1 MIRAL
6 VFDLDGVLVDAV
18 EWHYEAFV
26 RAISVFG
33 YGIAREEHH
42 ALYNGLP
49 TKTKLEILSQ
59 RSGLPRALHPFLN
72 DLKQQYTREIVE
84 RELRPSD
91 ELTQTLA
98 ALKEQGYRLAV
109 ATNCTRASLD
119 LFLSKLGIADFFE
132 FALSQEEVA
141 RAKPDPAIYQE
152 ALRRFAVTPSELA
165 IIEDSL
171 TGIAAASAVTRN
183 LIVVRGPNELTR
195 PRLLRELVR
204 RQNELQCGRTAQ
216 ALDFEIVIPMAG
228 EGVRFQQKGY
238 PDPKPLIPIFGRPM
252 VDWVVENLSPS
263 EGEGQAHRFTFL
275 CRRNHLDNTPLRHHL
290 KRLSPDCQI
299 VEVPSATQGA
309 ACTVLLAAGHIDLEK
324 PLVIANVDQWIGVS
338 LDGFYRAA
346 REKDCDGL
354 ILTFPAHDTKWSYA
368 RTDATGRVA
377 EVAEKIAISPHATT
391 GIYYYR
397 KGRYFVESAQAVI
410 KSGERTNGEFYVCPV
425 YNEMIRQ
432 GKSVYIYGVAEHEMH
447 GLGTPEDLEAFI
459 RWHLPLSNRG
469 SLTTPDPTL

>member
-1 MIRAL
+1 MIRAI

-18 EWHYEAFV
+18 EWHFEAFV

-33 YGIAREEHH
+33 YGMTREEHH

-72 DLKQQYTREIVE
+72 ELKQQYTREIVE

-119 LFLSKLGIADFFE
+119 LFLSKLGITECFE
-132 FALSQEEVA
+132 FALSQEEVP
-141 RAKPDPAIYQE
+141 RPKPDPAIYQE
-152 ALRRFAVTPSELA
+152 ALRRFGVTPSELA

-171 TGIAAASAVTRN
+171 TGVTAASAVTRN
-183 LIVVRGPNELTR
+183 LIVVRGPAELTR
-195 PRLLRELVR
+195 PHLLRELVR
-204 RQNELQCGRTAQ
+204 RQNDLQCGRAAQ
-216 ALDFEIVIPMAG
+216 DIDFEIVIPMAG
-228 EGVRFQQKGY
+228 EGIRFQQKGY
-238 PDPKPLIPIFGRPM
+238 PDPKPLIPLFGRPM
-252 VDWVVENLSPS
+252 VDWVVENLTPT
-263 EGEGQAHRFTFL
+263 ERAHRFTFL
-275 CRRNHLDNTPLRHHL
+275 CRRNHLENTPLRHHL
-290 KRLSPDCQI
+290 KRVSPDCQI

-309 ACTVLLAAGHIDLEK
+309 ACTVLLSSGHIDLEK

-346 REKDCDGL
+346 QQKECDGL

-368 RTDATGRVA
+368 RTDASGRVI

-397 KGRYFVESAQAVI
+397 KGRFFVEAAQAVI
-410 KSGERTNGEFYVCPV
+410 KSGQRTNGEFYVCPV

-432 GKSVYIYGVAEHEMH
+432 GKSVHIYGLAEHAMH
-447 GLGTPEDLEAFI
+447 GLGTPEDVEAFL
-459 RWHLPLSNRG
+459 RWYPRPPSPG
-469 SLTTPDPTL
+469 SVTSPQAPQ